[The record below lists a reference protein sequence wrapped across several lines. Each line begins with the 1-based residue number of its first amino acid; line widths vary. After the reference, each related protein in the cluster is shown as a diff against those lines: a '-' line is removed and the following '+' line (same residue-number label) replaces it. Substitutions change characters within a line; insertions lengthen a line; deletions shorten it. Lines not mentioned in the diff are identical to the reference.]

1 MKWNGSQQKEEG
13 GGSPTIMTSLHS
25 SGLLFSHGYSLN
37 LQGRQKLSFNQCG
50 QLQVYRTTIPCN
62 GAPFAMQHH
71 LWIILVYLIIMSVI
85 ECNQWPHLN
94 RCYTVTH
101 CMLSQYLASWATLG
115 WLGTA
120 ISHMC
125 TTFAARFADSA
136 HRGSICYGVDIT
148 VGKWLDFHC
157 WPAINIQETKNR
169 LIEIHNLHC
178 VHIHN
183 HMIKDRGF
191 GIHNT
196 YMIRLSWD
204 AMTTK
209 WSSGF
214 RLYMIMNDTVDW
226 SPNSVTVQY
235 EWVLWEDMLHWNT
248 SSATVLISYL
258 K

>member
-125 TTFAARFADSA
+125 TTFNCSK
-136 HRGSICYGVDIT
+136 ICWLST
-148 VGKWLDFHC
+148 QGKHMLRCRYNC
-157 WPAINIQETKNR
+157 WK
-169 LIEIHNLHC
+169 
-178 VHIHN
+178 
-183 HMIKDRGF
+183 
-191 GIHNT
+191 
-196 YMIRLSWD
+196 MIRFSLLTS
-204 AMTTK
+204 
-209 WSSGF
+209 
-214 RLYMIMNDTVDW
+214 N
-226 SPNSVTVQY
+226 QY
-235 EWVLWEDMLHWNT
+235 TRNQKQINRNT
-248 SSATVLISYL
+248 QLILCSHT
-258 K
+258 